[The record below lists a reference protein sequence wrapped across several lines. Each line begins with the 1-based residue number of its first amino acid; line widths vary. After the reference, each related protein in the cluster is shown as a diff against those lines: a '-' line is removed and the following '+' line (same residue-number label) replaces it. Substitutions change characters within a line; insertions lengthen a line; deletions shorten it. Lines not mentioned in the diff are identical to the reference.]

1 MVVLAAVV
9 TTRTGKLVVSR
20 QFVEMTRMRIEGL
33 ITAFPKLLGSAGSQH
48 TFVETENVRYLY
60 HPQEELYLILITS
73 KQSNIVEDL
82 ETLKLMSKLW
92 IEYCPQPEEE
102 EEQEIECVFDFV
114 NAMDEVISI
123 GYREQVSVAQVRTN
137 MEMSSSEYRMFKE
150 LEEAKMAEAK
160 ERSRTRAAELA
171 LTAKQDKNGYSD
183 LGKTG
188 FGSTATGQSV
198 GSMHN
203 DDDKAGADGIVSD
216 PSNFNDNFYETPTSP
231 SAPKPKKP
239 ITKMSFKT
247 SKGGSKANAL
257 LDALA
262 NEGENVSA
270 STDVVAPVRSAP
282 GGNMAV
288 ANEAVN
294 LSVEEAATISYDED
308 GNFNSMQVQGRIF
321 LQITDKDQAK
331 VKIHIAHQASSDFQ
345 FQTHP
350 NIKKDAF
357 FGVADPWLMLAKEDR
372 AFPCGNSI
380 GILKWRYQ
388 TSDDSMSPVSV
399 TCWPSNQGGMTHCN
413 LEYNLTGVLPEL
425 EDFVVRIPIPGSAAH
440 APEIIDVDGDT
451 TFDSRTNELLWRID
465 SMDGSNDNGA
475 LEFSVPQV
483 NHQEFFPVNVN
494 FTSPTTLCSMEVL
507 EVVDSGNA
515 PARFSKQCAFKVDS
529 YQVGSLQ

>member
-9 TTRTGKLVVSR
+9 TNRAGKLVVSR

-60 HPQEELYLILITS
+60 HPLEGLYLILITS

-102 EEQEIECVFDFV
+102 EDQEIECVFDFI

-123 GYREQVSVAQVRTN
+123 GYREQMTVAQVRTN

-150 LEEAKMAEAK
+150 LEEAKKADAREAMK
-160 ERSRTRAAELA
+160 KRSAELDA
-171 LTAKQDKNGYSD
+171 QKKGDKYSA

-188 FGSTATGQSV
+188 FGSTATGGSI
-198 GSMHN
+198 GSMH
-203 DDDKAGADGIVSD
+203 DDGVSQGGADGIISD
-216 PSNFNDNFYETPTSP
+216 PTSFNDNFYDTPTSP

-239 ITKMSFKT
+239 TAKMSFK
-247 SKGGSKANAL
+247 SKTAAKSNAL
-257 LDALA
+257 LDALEADGEMVGA
-262 NEGENVSA
+262 NSSGA
-270 STDVVAPVRSAP
+270 AAPVVAKAA
-282 GGNMAV
+282 NTM
-288 ANEAVN
+288 ANEAIN
-294 LSVEEAATISYDED
+294 LSIEEAATISYDED

-331 VKIHIAHQASSDFQ
+331 VKIHVAHQASGEFQ
-345 FQTHP
+345 FNTHP

-357 FGVADPWLMLAKEDR
+357 FGVSDPWLMLAKDDR
-372 AFPCGNSI
+372 AFPCGNAI

-413 LEYNLTGVLPEL
+413 LEYNLTGVLAEL

-440 APEIIDVDGDT
+440 APEIIDCDGDT
-451 TFDSRTNELLWRID
+451 TFDSRTNELLWRVT
-465 SMDGSNDNGA
+465 SMDSSNDNGA
-475 LEFSVPQV
+475 LEFAVPQT

-494 FTSPTTLCSMEVL
+494 FTSPTTMCGMQVVEVL
-507 EVVDSGNA
+507 GEGNA

>member
-1 MVVLAAVV
+1 MGTWRCRVPSTGCSRSSRKPRWRRQRRDRAHARRSLLQPQSK
-9 TTRTGKLVVSR
+9 TRTAIVPWER
-20 QFVEMTRMRIEGL
+20 QG
-33 ITAFPKLLGSAGSQH
+33 
-48 TFVETENVRYLY
+48 
-60 HPQEELYLILITS
+60 
-73 KQSNIVEDL
+73 
-82 ETLKLMSKLW
+82 
-92 IEYCPQPEEE
+92 
-102 EEQEIECVFDFV
+102 
-114 NAMDEVISI
+114 
-123 GYREQVSVAQVRTN
+123 
-137 MEMSSSEYRMFKE
+137 
-150 LEEAKMAEAK
+150 
-160 ERSRTRAAELA
+160 LA
-171 LTAKQDKNGYSD
+171 LLLEDS
-183 LGKTG
+183 LW
-188 FGSTATGQSV
+188 
-198 GSMHN
+198 
-203 DDDKAGADGIVSD
+203 GACTTTTIRQV
-216 PSNFNDNFYETPTSP
+216 PTVLYQIHPTSMTTSMKP
-231 SAPKPKKP
+231 RPHHRRQSPKSQPPKCH
-239 ITKMSFKT
+239 
-247 SKGGSKANAL
+247 SKH
-257 LDALA
+257 
-262 NEGENVSA
+262 
-270 STDVVAPVRSAP
+270 R
-282 GGNMAV
+282 MAV

-294 LSVEEAATISYDED
+294 LSVEESATISYDED

-357 FGVADPWLMLAKEDR
+357 FGVADPWLTLAKEDR

-465 SMDGSNDNGA
+465 TMDGSNDNGA

-483 NHQEFFPVNVN
+483 NHQEFFPVNVT

>member
-1 MVVLAAVV
+1 
-9 TTRTGKLVVSR
+9 
-20 QFVEMTRMRIEGL
+20 
-33 ITAFPKLLGSAGSQH
+33 
-48 TFVETENVRYLY
+48 
-60 HPQEELYLILITS
+60 
-73 KQSNIVEDL
+73 
-82 ETLKLMSKLW
+82 
-92 IEYCPQPEEE
+92 
-102 EEQEIECVFDFV
+102 
-114 NAMDEVISI
+114 
-123 GYREQVSVAQVRTN
+123 
-137 MEMSSSEYRMFKE
+137 
-150 LEEAKMAEAK
+150 MAEAK
-160 ERSRTRAAELA
+160 ENSRKRAAELA
-171 LTAKQDKNGYSD
+171 SAKQDKNGYSAM
-183 LGKTG
+183 GKTG
-188 FGSTATGQSV
+188 FGSTATGGAI
-198 GSMHN
+198 GSMHA
-203 DDDKAGADGIVSD
+203 DEDKSGADGIVSD
-216 PSNFNDNFYETPTSP
+216 PSAFNDNFYDTPTSP

-239 ITKMSFKT
+239 IMKMSFK
-247 SKGGSKANAL
+247 SKGGGKANAL

-262 NEGENVSA
+262 NEGENVGANSSEVSA
-270 STDVVAPVRSAP
+270 APVRAAA
-282 GGNMAV
+282 GGNMAA

-331 VKIHIAHQASSDFQ
+331 VKIHVAHQASSDFQ

-350 NIKKDAF
+350 NIKKDTF

-388 TSDDSMSPVSV
+388 TSDDSMCPVSV

-483 NHQEFFPVNVN
+483 NHQEFFPVKVD

-515 PARFSKQCAFKVDS
+515 PVRFSKQCAFKVDS
-529 YQVGSLQ
+529 YEVGSLQ